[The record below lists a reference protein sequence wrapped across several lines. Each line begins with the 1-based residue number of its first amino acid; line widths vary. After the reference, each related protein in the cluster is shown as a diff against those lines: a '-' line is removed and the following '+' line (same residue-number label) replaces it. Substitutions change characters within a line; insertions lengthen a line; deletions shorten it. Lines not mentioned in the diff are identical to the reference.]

1 MKILI
6 LSDYFSSK
14 NWGGAGIVSFD
25 EAKILQKR
33 GHEITVITSTSDRK
47 EQGESREHGF
57 KIFRLYSDYPLEWRA
72 YKSLY
77 NRSIVGEIKRIMN
90 AIKPDIVQAYNIH
103 THLSYYSLKLAKQ
116 SGAKV
121 FLTMHDVM
129 AVHYGK
135 FTEFI
140 DQKDLSIPKRF
151 NYKISGWQLLRIF
164 KWQYNPLRN
173 LIIRHYLRYVDK
185 IFAVSDALKLVLNQ
199 NGIDNVTVIHNGID
213 ISSWKISDEHVSA
226 LKQKY
231 NLLNKKVILFSGWIT
246 GAKGGEQLLVAM
258 KKVVEKVQ
266 DAAIMA
272 AGRTD
277 LYYRYMQ
284 KNASDAGIADRIIFP
299 GWLIGPDLVA
309 SYESADV
316 IVFPSI
322 CFDTFGMVNLE
333 GMLSKKPV
341 VATCFGG
348 ASEVVLDG
356 ITGYI
361 VNPYDTDTMAERIIE
376 LLLNT
381 EKARQ
386 FGQAGYGRALKYFN
400 KEDKVDELLKYYS

>member
-140 DQKDLSIPKRF
+140 DQNDLSIPKRF

-376 LLLNT
+376 LLLNI

-386 FGQAGYGRALKYFN
+386 FGQAGYERALKYFN